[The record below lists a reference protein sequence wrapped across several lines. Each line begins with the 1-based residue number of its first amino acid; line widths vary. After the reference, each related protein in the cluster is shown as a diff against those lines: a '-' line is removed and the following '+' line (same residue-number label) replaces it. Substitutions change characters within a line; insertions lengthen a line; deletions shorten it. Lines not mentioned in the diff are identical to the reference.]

1 MIIILKSYL
10 EDVINGLDRR
20 ELICVGLDS
29 DPWVEPMGEQVVNNL
44 EPKSKI
50 CNYAMY
56 HSNCC

>member
-10 EDVINGLDRR
+10 EDVINGLDQR

-44 EPKSKI
+44 EPK
-50 CNYAMY
+50 
-56 HSNCC
+56 